1 MTCIFYPPSQICG
14 ESRFSLLFLS
24 LDKPRAILVPKPDP
38 PLNLL
43 LPPHLD
49 TEDNPGELPTEQG
62 SLDWGGSHREGNPS
76 SRGSH
81 GEGTNVEGIVVGLVA
96 SMVLYLAVPVLCLAT
111 AGTRQ
116 LSPQVNQVNAAT
128 ATVRV
133 VGRRLARQVVVILDI
148 ILTEGRMVRRRVGWR
163 AGR

>member
-1 MTCIFYPPSQICG
+1 M
-14 ESRFSLLFLS
+14 
-24 LDKPRAILVPKPDP
+24 
-38 PLNLL
+38 
-43 LPPHLD
+43 
-49 TEDNPGELPTEQG
+49 
-62 SLDWGGSHREGNPS
+62 
-76 SRGSH
+76 
-81 GEGTNVEGIVVGLVA
+81 